1 MTRRSVAFLRGAFV
15 SKRWLVVVIAVGLA
29 GCRRSDSTE
38 VPDAGAC
45 ACPAPAA
52 PAPPPIKGPGRV
64 EPTAHAPH
72 VTPLAVCEAKGRLP
86 LDAAQRWFDDG
97 NFEKALSCAAQ
108 AAALA
113 PGDVL
118 AHTERGNA
126 LAALQR
132 FDEAKL
138 AYARALAIDPESL
151 EALAGA
157 AHLYTVLLPSSR
169 ELDELGSVY
178 AERGFDL
185 AQAQHD
191 DEMALYFARLSAMAF
206 NDIGQPEDALERAE
220 WVLERK
226 KDDHEAMYERAVALF
241 ELCRFDEAK
250 AAFTAL
256 LADEERAAFAH
267 HHLGLI
273 LERDGRQAE
282 ADAHFEKSMQLAP
295 GAFSAPVLLPAEEFK
310 KELDGVLAALPAD
323 MRKDLDGVPVRM
335 EDLPQL
341 DDLTANDPPLSPTIL
356 GLFRGP
362 PLGEAC
368 EPEPGA
374 KPGEPCRSIAVYRK
388 NLARA
393 VKTREELVEQ
403 IRVTLLHEIG
413 HLRGEDDYELAAR
426 GLE

>member
-1 MTRRSVAFLRGAFV
+1 MTRRSVAFVPGAFV
-15 SKRWLVVVIAVGLA
+15 SMRWLVVVLAVGVA
-29 GCRRSDSTE
+29 GCHRTE
-38 VPDAGAC
+38 ASATPDAGSC
-45 ACPAPAA
+45 ECPGPAA
-52 PAPPPIKGPGRV
+52 APPPLKAPPRA

-86 LDAAQRWFDDG
+86 LDAAQTWFDEG
-97 NFEKALSCAAQ
+97 KFEKALSCAAQ

-126 LAALQR
+126 LAALER

-138 AYARALAIDPESL
+138 AYTRALAIDPESL

-157 AHLYTVLLPSSR
+157 AHLYAVLLPSSR
-169 ELDELGSVY
+169 ELDELGSVF
-178 AERGFDL
+178 AERGLDL

-191 DEMALYFARLSAMAF
+191 DDMALYFARLSAMAF
-206 NDIGQPEDALERAE
+206 NDIGQPEDALDRAD
-220 WVLERK
+220 WVLEHAK
-226 KDDHEAMYERAVALF
+226 ADPEAMYERAVALF
-241 ELCRFDEAK
+241 ELCRFPEAK
-250 AAFTAL
+250 TAFTAL
-256 LADEERAAFAH
+256 LPDKDRAAFAH

-273 LERDGRQAE
+273 LEREGKQAE
-282 ADAHFEKSMQLAP
+282 ADAHFKKAMALDPE
-295 GAFSAPVLLPAEEFK
+295 AFPAPVLLSSEDFQ
-310 KELDGVLAALPAD
+310 KELDAVLASLPQD
-323 MRKDLDGVPVRM
+323 MKKDIAGVPVQM
-335 EDLPQL
+335 EDLPQE

-374 KPGEPCRSIAVYRK
+374 KPGDPCRSIAVYRR

-393 VKTREELVEQ
+393 VKDRDELVEQ